1 MLLESIRPIAEKYKA
16 LLEPHCQRI
25 EIAGSIRRRKVFC
38 NDIELVCIP
47 KPDQF
52 GLFGESNGHC
62 AEFCRAVNSLEKIKG
77 EPSGRYT
84 QRLLPEID
92 FQTNQ
97 QLKLD
102 IFMTTEL
109 GWGYIFAIRTGSANF
124 SSHLAREWV
133 KKGYKGAG
141 DHIKYRM
148 DDTAVYFKE
157 EIELFDFLE
166 LDYKEPW
173 ERL

>member
-1 MLLESIRPIAEKYKA
+1 MLLASISPIAEKYKA
-16 LLEPHCQRI
+16 LLAPHCERI
-25 EIAGSIRRRKVFC
+25 EIAGSIRRKKAIC

-47 KPDQF
+47 KAEQF
-52 GLFGESNGHC
+52 GLFGESDGHC
-62 AEFCRAVNSLEKIKG
+62 AEFCSAVNSLEKVKG
-77 EPSGRYT
+77 DPDGRYT
-84 QRLLPEID
+84 QRLLLETD
-92 FQTNQ
+92 FQTGQ
-97 QLKLD
+97 RLKLD

-124 SSHLAREWV
+124 SSYLAREWV

-148 DDTAVYFKE
+148 DNTAVYFKE
-157 EIELFDFLE
+157 ERELFNFLE

-173 ERL
+173 DRL